1 MKVLVANPEVPWG
14 VTESLTVAVPVAV
27 EELVIA
33 AVILLCEYPAITTGR
48 RLGQSWSSIEMFSI
62 FVTSCRVKRVE
73 LSMI

>member
-1 MKVLVANPEVPWG
+1 MKMLVANPEVPRG

-48 RLGQSWSSIEMFSI
+48 RLGQS
-62 FVTSCRVKRVE
+62 
-73 LSMI
+73 